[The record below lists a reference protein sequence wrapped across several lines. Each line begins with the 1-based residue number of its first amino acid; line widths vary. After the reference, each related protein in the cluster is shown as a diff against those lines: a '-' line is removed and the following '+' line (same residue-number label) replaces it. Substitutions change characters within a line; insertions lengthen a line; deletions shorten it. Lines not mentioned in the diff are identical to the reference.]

1 MSSYN
6 KAIVILLADDDE
18 DDRMLTTDALHVSK
32 LANDLKT
39 VNDGEELM
47 DYLFHRGK
55 YAAPGQ
61 APRPG
66 LVLLDLNMP
75 HIDGVRALQ
84 QLRATSLFHD
94 VPVIILS
101 GDDDPAKRREVAH
114 LGIFRF
120 LKKESNSANVVS
132 ALNDFLGFYNYE
144 ASSQAE

>member
-1 MSSYN
+1 MN
-6 KAIVILLADDDE
+6 VARENLRILLVDDDE
-18 DDRMLTTDALHVSK
+18 QDCELVRAALIKAGFTHPLTRLKNGGITMEYSK
-32 LANDLKT
+32 NTKAT
-39 VNDGEELM
+39 GASVP
-47 DYLFHRGK
+47 HII
-55 YAAPGQ
+55 
-61 APRPG
+61 
-66 LVLLDLNMP
+66 LLDLNMP